1 MNVLMEE
8 RETQDERAAG
18 AGRSMEDEARVG
30 SGGSIPARL
39 VSWWLMLLHQARRDA
54 ARRPLP
60 VAVRAAV
67 HLGALAPLASLLRD
81 AAFGGLGVNPIQA
94 LEQRTGKDALVL
106 LVLSLACTPA
116 SRLLG
121 LRWAVPLRRTLGLY
135 AFFYA
140 CLHLLIFSGVD
151 FVFHWD
157 AMVQEIAGK
166 RYILAGLAAYMVLV
180 PLALTSTKGAQR
192 RLRRRWTLL
201 HRTVYAAPALAL
213 MHFLWWEKADWR
225 EPLAYGVAVVVLLA
239 LRLPP
244 LRRGLIRL
252 RSRLGGS
259 RARRPPAAAEPR
271 APLATL
277 PPASPPG

>member
-1 MNVLMEE
+1 MNVLVKE
-8 RETQDERAAG
+8 RETPDERAAD
-18 AGRSMEDEARVG
+18 AGQTTADEARVG
-30 SGGSIPARL
+30 SRAILPARL
-39 VSWWLMLLHQARRDA
+39 MSWWRLLLHQARRDA

-60 VAVRAAV
+60 VTVRAAA

-135 AFFYA
+135 AFCYA
-140 CLHLLIFSGVD
+140 CLHLLLFSGID

-201 HRTVYAAPALAL
+201 HRAVYAAPALAL

-225 EPLAYGVAVVVLLA
+225 EPLAYAVATVALLA

-252 RSRLGGS
+252 RYRLG
-259 RARRPPAAAEPR
+259 RPRVRQPSPTAEPR